1 MRLEIATKKTFFH
14 VVEGGFLYGSERMGP
29 WDTAP
34 VIQEEEEID
43 MFAVLGAT
51 PPNRVVPHAV
61 NQPSLGNFNHDP
73 LAAFMDD
80 DDEETLVADS
90 LFGLEEE
97 SSGMLGLTPEN
108 APLNEPMQSDPVSQ
122 HSLSNEVITE
132 LLEVLVK
139 KELHARAERGDN
151 WLANL
156 PAEARAE
163 IETAKVIKEKEAYH
177 LSLIIDMVGAGQVRP
192 FATVLSTGDGALPV
206 NPPSHLAK
214 SWYPLY
220 NALRELLMQAMNS
233 LSTLNLVTGKATA

>member
-1 MRLEIATKKTFFH
+1 
-14 VVEGGFLYGSERMGP
+14 MGP

-34 VIQEEEEID
+34 IEQEDEEID
-43 MFAVLGAT
+43 MFAILGAT
-51 PPNRVVPHAV
+51 PPGQSNSHAV
-61 NQPSLGNFNHDP
+61 NQPSLTSINHDP

-80 DDEETLVADS
+80 DEEDTLVADS
-90 LFGLEEE
+90 MFEMKDEPA
-97 SSGMLGLTPEN
+97 GMFELMSED
-108 APLNEPMQSDPVSQ
+108 APVHEPVQSAPVTQ
-122 HSLSNEVITE
+122 HTLSNEVITE

-177 LSLIIDMVGAGQVRP
+177 LSLIIDMVGTGQVRP

-206 NPPSHLAK
+206 NPPSHLAQ

-220 NALRELLMQAMNS
+220 NALRELLMQAMDS
-233 LSTLNLVTGKATA
+233 LSKLNLVTGKATV